1 MNTNSTYHIIIF
13 QSEDEKQVQEVFT
26 LHEGENI
33 IGSSNSTD
41 ILIQLP
47 DNSIESSHAKI
58 IVKDN
63 FNDIGIEDISIS
75 NTIYK
80 ERNGIKIQLKKQRE
94 YEMLHMRNFYLTKK
108 MRFYLFEGTLHQIEN
123 FLCQHKLSFY
133 FEYLQQKLKSIYY
146 KNNEDDFNNNKQINI
161 ENKNAPNE
169 ITIRKEVN
177 SEDFNNFDYIP
188 GEDEYINN
196 TYTENN
202 SNHIKTRKQK
212 EKILTEVLELPTNIN
227 DILTN
232 QPIYNIPNDNNNNYR
247 NNLSQEEDDFSKM
260 LSQRLRK
267 NLNK

>member
-33 IGSSNSTD
+33 IGSNNNTD

-47 DNSIESSHAKI
+47 DNSIESFHAKI
-58 IVKDN
+58 IVREN

-94 YEMLHMRNFYLTKK
+94 YEMFHMRNFYLTKK
-108 MRFYLFEGTLHQIEN
+108 MRFYLFEGTIHQIEN
-123 FLCQHKLSFY
+123 YLCQHKLSFY
-133 FEYLQQKLKSIYY
+133 LEYLQQKFKNIYY
-146 KNNEDDFNNNKQINI
+146 KHNEDDINNKQKNI
-161 ENKNAPNE
+161 ENKINTSNDK
-169 ITIRKEVN
+169 IGKEVN

-188 GEDEYINN
+188 GEEEYINN
-196 TYTENN
+196 TYTEYC
-202 SNHIKTRKQK
+202 NHIKTRKQT

-227 DILTN
+227 DILAN
-232 QPIYNIPNDNNNNYR
+232 QPLYNIPNDTS
-247 NNLSQEEDDFSKM
+247 LSQDEDDFSKM

-267 NLNK
+267 NFNKHTLS